1 MKKFLLGMS
10 CLLLLISNLSAQ
22 KKSILLEPQTRKINQ
37 GDPLPTQ
44 SNFDIQVPVSS
55 QTGIIRVNV
64 FKGNNS
70 SDVIQTNVWTRP
82 VNFTGEF
89 AELPFDVRL
98 KNNSKYGFDVLIYT
112 LLSDTEKVAL
122 NELVHQGL
130 INYLNASME
139 ATSKGI
145 DVEKDAERLVND
157 LNAVVRKSLTWYRN
171 TQQRQFEGFS
181 DIVKLKIQQIER
193 ARLNNAKFNV
203 VRNSGDSLLTQ
214 EEVKARYANR
224 LMDEVQQVVLGE
236 VDNYLSLDFVKLSDS
251 FVIPNRIT
259 ERAQTVL
266 PLFVGYG
273 GVYLGGSLKNLEYDS
288 QPYAGL
294 SFPLGRGTESHYGR
308 TSFILG
314 IFLSNLKDAAGGTVT
329 GPIVDRPVFAGLGFR
344 IYDFLNFNAGVV
356 ATSTEKQT
364 IADVKTENIELRP
377 FIGLN
382 AQFNLWLGLNKK

>member
-1 MKKFLLGMS
+1 MRKFLLGIS
-10 CLLLLISNLSAQ
+10 CLLLLITSLPAQ

-44 SNFDIQVPVSS
+44 SNFDIQVPVGTE
-55 QTGIIRVNV
+55 TGMIRINV
-64 FKGNNS
+64 FKGNNT
-70 SDVIQTNVWTRP
+70 SDIIQQNIWTRP
-82 VNFTGEF
+82 VNFIGDF

-98 KNNSKYGFDVLIYT
+98 KNNSKYGFDVVVYT

-122 NELVHQGL
+122 REIVHQSL
-130 INYLNASME
+130 NSYLDASME
-139 ATSKGI
+139 ATNKGI
-145 DVEKDAERLVND
+145 DVEKNADKLVDD
-157 LNAVVRKSLTWYRN
+157 LNALVRKSLFWYRN
-171 TQQRQFEGFS
+171 TQQRAFEGFS
-181 DIVKLKIQQIER
+181 DIVKLKITQVQR
-193 ARLNNAKFNV
+193 ARLNNAKYNV
-203 VRNSGDSLLTQ
+203 VRTPADSMLTQ
-214 EEVKARYANR
+214 DELKAVYATR
-224 LMDEVQQVVLGE
+224 MIEDVQRVVLNE

-273 GVYLGGSLKNLEYDS
+273 GVYLGGSANDLEYDS

-294 SFPLGRGTESHYGR
+294 SFPLGRGTESHFGR

-314 IFLSNLKDAAGGTVT
+314 IFLSNLKDATGATIT

-344 IYDFLNFNAGVV
+344 IYDFINFNAGVV
-356 ATSTEKQT
+356 ATSTAKQT

>member
-1 MKKFLLGMS
+1 MKNFLLGMS
-10 CLLLLISNLSAQ
+10 CLLLLVSGLSAQ

-55 QTGIIRVNV
+55 QTGIIRVKV

-70 SDVIQTNVWTRP
+70 SDVIQSNVWTRP
-82 VNFTGEF
+82 VNFTGDF

-98 KNNSKYGFDVLIYT
+98 KNNSKYGFDVMIYT

-130 INYLNASME
+130 MNYLNASME

-157 LNAVVRKSLTWYRN
+157 LNSVVRKSLTWYRN

-203 VRNSGDSLLTQ
+203 V
-214 EEVKARYANR
+214 
-224 LMDEVQQVVLGE
+224 
-236 VDNYLSLDFVKLSDS
+236 
-251 FVIPNRIT
+251 
-259 ERAQTVL
+259 
-266 PLFVGYG
+266 
-273 GVYLGGSLKNLEYDS
+273 KN
-288 QPYAGL
+288 P
-294 SFPLGRGTESHYGR
+294 
-308 TSFILG
+308 
-314 IFLSNLKDAAGGTVT
+314 
-329 GPIVDRPVFAGLGFR
+329 
-344 IYDFLNFNAGVV
+344 
-356 ATSTEKQT
+356 
-364 IADVKTENIELRP
+364 
-377 FIGLN
+377 
-382 AQFNLWLGLNKK
+382 

>member
-1 MKKFLLGMS
+1 
-10 CLLLLISNLSAQ
+10 
-22 KKSILLEPQTRKINQ
+22 
-37 GDPLPTQ
+37 
-44 SNFDIQVPVSS
+44 
-55 QTGIIRVNV
+55 
-64 FKGNNS
+64 
-70 SDVIQTNVWTRP
+70 
-82 VNFTGEF
+82 
-89 AELPFDVRL
+89 
-98 KNNSKYGFDVLIYT
+98 
-112 LLSDTEKVAL
+112 
-122 NELVHQGL
+122 
-130 INYLNASME
+130 
-139 ATSKGI
+139 
-145 DVEKDAERLVND
+145 
-157 LNAVVRKSLTWYRN
+157 
-171 TQQRQFEGFS
+171 
-181 DIVKLKIQQIER
+181 
-193 ARLNNAKFNV
+193 LNNAKFNV

>member
-1 MKKFLLGMS
+1 MS